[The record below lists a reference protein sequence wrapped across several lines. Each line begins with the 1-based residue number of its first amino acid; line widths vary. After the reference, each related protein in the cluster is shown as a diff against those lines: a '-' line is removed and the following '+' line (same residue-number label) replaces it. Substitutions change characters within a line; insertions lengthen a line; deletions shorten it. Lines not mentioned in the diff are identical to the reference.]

1 MKDLA
6 IVLGIRPD
14 VIRASK
20 ILKLLKESSEI
31 DFDFIWSGQHY
42 SENMK
47 DTFFKQLN
55 VPIPDFEFN
64 VHSHSKSYDNTAE
77 EIESVKNLGTK
88 VPTDASIV
96 SSIITNLYNH
106 FQNHKYK
113 AAVFLGDTNTVMG
126 SIAAAQ
132 HNIPIVHIEGC
143 MRSYDWR
150 MPEEKYRTIIDHL
163 SDRIYAYL
171 DSYKQQGLNEGISEK
186 IIKVTGNPIVDII
199 NEHSQYF
206 DNGSDYLEENI
217 LNLVKDSF
225 VLVTCHRRENILNEE
240 SFKNIVSL
248 LNSIKNSNVIF
259 PMGYKTQEILNNSGL
274 SLNKNIKVIDPIGY
288 LEFMFLLK
296 RADFVA
302 TDSGTVIEEACIMG
316 IPSIQMR
323 YSTERPEVYDV
334 NASVKFDPTRNDIKF
349 TEIIKKVKSINQGW
363 ANPFGDGNSSEIIV
377 KDLIDLSNNNNF
389 KNHNPDD
396 YSFDTTRSFKE

>member
-6 IVLGIRPD
+6 IIFGIRPD

-20 ILKLLKESSEI
+20 ILKLLEDQNELE
-31 DFDFIWSGQHY
+31 FDFIWSGQHY

-47 DTFFKQLN
+47 DTFFNQLN
-55 VPIPDFEFN
+55 VLKPNYEFEVN
-64 VHSHSKSYDNTAE
+64 KKSDATIVAST
-77 EIESVKNLGTK
+77 IE
-88 VPTDASIV
+88 
-96 SSIITNLYNH
+96 NLYNH
-106 FQNHKYK
+106 FSNHKYK

-171 DSYKQQGLNEGISEK
+171 DNYKKQGLNEGISEN

-199 NEHSQYF
+199 NENLEFF
-206 DNGSDYLEENI
+206 DSGSKFLP
-217 LNLVKDSF
+217 KDVLDLIEKKF
-225 VLVTCHRRENILNEE
+225 VLVTCHRRENILNPQ
-240 SFKNIVSL
+240 SFENIMNL
-248 LNSIKNSNVIF
+248 LNNIENTNVIF
-259 PMGYKTQEILNNSGL
+259 PMGYKTQEILRESNYKLGNR
-274 SLNKNIKVIDPIGY
+274 IKVIDPIGY
-288 LEFMFLLK
+288 LEFMYLLK
-296 RADFVA
+296 NSEYVA
-302 TDSGTVIEEACIMG
+302 TDSGTVVEEACILG

-334 NASVKFDPTRNDIKF
+334 KASVKFDPTVNDDSAISV
-349 TEIIKKVKSINQGW
+349 INKVNSLISTKWS
-363 ANPFGDGNSSEIIV
+363 NPFGDGTASEIIV
-377 KDLIDLSNNNNF
+377 NDLVELSKQNMF
-389 KNHNPDD
+389 KKHNPSD
-396 YSFDTTRSFKE
+396 YPFDVSNSFKG

>member
-6 IVLGIRPD
+6 IILGIRPD

-20 ILKLLKESSEI
+20 ILKLLEDQNEI

-47 DTFFKQLN
+47 DTFFNQLN
-55 VPIPDFEFN
+55 VLKPNYEFEVN
-64 VHSHSKSYDNTAE
+64 KNSDATIVAST
-77 EIESVKNLGTK
+77 IE
-88 VPTDASIV
+88 
-96 SSIITNLYNH
+96 NLYNH
-106 FQNHKYK
+106 FSNHKYK

-150 MPEEKYRTIIDHL
+150 MPEEKYRTVIDHL

-171 DSYKQQGLNEGISEK
+171 DNYKKQGLNEGISEN

-199 NEHSQYF
+199 NENLEFF
-206 DNGSDYLEENI
+206 DSGSKFLP
-217 LNLVKDSF
+217 KDVLDLIEKKF
-225 VLVTCHRRENILNEE
+225 VLVTCHRRENILNPQ
-240 SFKNIVSL
+240 SFENIMNL
-248 LNSIKNSNVIF
+248 LNNIENTNVIF
-259 PMGYKTQEILNNSGL
+259 PMGYKTQEILRESNYKLGNH
-274 SLNKNIKVIDPIGY
+274 IKVIDPIGY
-288 LEFMFLLK
+288 LEFMYLLK
-296 RADFVA
+296 NSEYVA
-302 TDSGTVIEEACIMG
+302 TDSGTVVEEACILG

-334 NASVKFDPTRNDIKF
+334 KASVKFDPTVNDDSATSVIN
-349 TEIIKKVKSINQGW
+349 KVNGLISTKWS
-363 ANPFGDGNSSEIIV
+363 NPFGDGTASEIIV
-377 KDLIDLSNNNNF
+377 NDLVELSKQNNF
-389 KNHNPDD
+389 KKHNSSD
-396 YSFDTTRSFKE
+396 YPFDVSNSFKG

>member
-6 IVLGIRPD
+6 IILGIRPD

-20 ILKLLKESSEI
+20 ILKLLKNQKEI
-31 DFDFIWSGQHY
+31 DFDFLWSGQHY

-55 VPIPDFEFN
+55 VPIPDFEFTLDTQN
-64 VHSHSKSYDNTAE
+64 DST
-77 EIESVKNLGTK
+77 
-88 VPTDASIV
+88 IV
-96 SSIITNLYNH
+96 SSTITNLYNH
-106 FQNHKYK
+106 FGNHKYK

-150 MPEEKYRTIIDHL
+150 MTEEKYRTVIDHL

-171 DSYKQQGLNEGISEK
+171 DSYKKQGLNEGISEK

-199 NEHSQYF
+199 NENFEKFESGF
-206 DNGSDYLEENI
+206 TYLEKD
-217 LNLVKDSF
+217 LQDTVKSEY
-225 VLVTCHRRENILNEE
+225 VLVTSHRRENILNID
-240 SFKNIVSL
+240 SFTNIVNL
-248 LNSIKNSNVIF
+248 LNSINDKNVIF
-259 PMGYKTQEILNNSGL
+259 PMGYKTQEILKNSKL
-274 SLNKNIKVIDPIGY
+274 KLNSNIKVLDPIGY
-288 LEFMFLLK
+288 LEFMYLLK
-296 RADFVA
+296 NSAFVA
-302 TDSGTVIEEACIMG
+302 TDSGTVVEEACILG

-334 NASVKFDPTRNDIKF
+334 KASVKFDPTEDNPHISKILGDVEALNK
-349 TEIIKKVKSINQGW
+349 NW
-363 ANPFGDGNSSEIIV
+363 DNPFGRGDASETIV
-377 KDLIDLSNNNNF
+377 NDLIELSKSNNF
-389 KNHNPDD
+389 KKHKPSD
-396 YSFDTTRSFKE
+396 YAFDVSNSFKE

>member
-6 IVLGIRPD
+6 IILGIRPD

-20 ILKLLKESSEI
+20 ILKLLEDQNEI
-31 DFDFIWSGQHY
+31 EFDFIWSGQHY

-47 DTFFKQLN
+47 DTFFNQLN
-55 VPIPDFEFN
+55 VSKPNYEFEVN
-64 VHSHSKSYDNTAE
+64 KNSDATIVAST
-77 EIESVKNLGTK
+77 IE
-88 VPTDASIV
+88 
-96 SSIITNLYNH
+96 NLYNH
-106 FQNHKYK
+106 FSNHKYK

-171 DSYKQQGLNEGISEK
+171 DNYKKQGLNEGISEN

-199 NEHSQYF
+199 NENLEFF
-206 DNGSDYLEENI
+206 DSGSKFLP
-217 LNLVKDSF
+217 KDVLDLIEKKF
-225 VLVTCHRRENILNEE
+225 VLVTCHRRENILNPQ
-240 SFKNIVSL
+240 SFENIMNL
-248 LNSIKNSNVIF
+248 LNNIENTNVIF
-259 PMGYKTQEILNNSGL
+259 PMGYKTQEILRDSNYKLGNH
-274 SLNKNIKVIDPIGY
+274 IKVIDPIGY
-288 LEFMFLLK
+288 LEFMYLLK
-296 RADFVA
+296 NSEYVA
-302 TDSGTVIEEACIMG
+302 TDSGTVVEEACILG

-334 NASVKFDPTRNDIKF
+334 KASVKFDPTVNDDSVISV
-349 TEIIKKVKSINQGW
+349 INKVNGLISTKWS
-363 ANPFGDGNSSEIIV
+363 NPFGDGTASEIIV
-377 KDLIDLSNNNNF
+377 NDLVELSKQNNF
-389 KNHNPDD
+389 KKHNSSD
-396 YSFDTTRSFKE
+396 YPFDVSNSFKG